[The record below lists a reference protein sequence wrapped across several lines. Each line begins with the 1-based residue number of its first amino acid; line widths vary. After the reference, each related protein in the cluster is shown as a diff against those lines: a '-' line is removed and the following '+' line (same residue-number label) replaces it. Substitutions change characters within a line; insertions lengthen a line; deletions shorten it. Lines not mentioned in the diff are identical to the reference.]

1 MNIRAA
7 TPRRSRLSAIRALP
21 HWLADAI
28 VKSLSGIALGLFLA
42 FAVLPFVRWSF
53 PDFEDWSIDRGMR
66 IAEMLHPVG
75 PNRTERA
82 LGVHGYV
89 FVDVDTGDDLP
100 QGASQRA
107 CDSVSQNSAA
117 APWDCAAWRPLN
129 RYLLASIVESL
140 RSRGAKLV
148 VVDVQLGAGGYPLP
162 PAEASALISALQ
174 GGATPAI
181 AVLPVRPLPDTL
193 PGDEL
198 SIQAQPVPG
207 LTAEEA
213 LALAAPA
220 LPYPGDILRRYVT
233 CYGIQTTQGHEFVA
247 SIATRAEALLKGIA
261 ARGLCEEHRTAPR
274 AGAQRIAFTL
284 PEVPAEPSNGSAS
297 RDNSLWNRYHL
308 FLDRCRAVDLDA
320 ADASCSQSG
329 LFKDKVAIIGTSS
342 RARGDRHLTPLGEMS
357 GSMVVLNAIRSRLE
371 DQTAT
376 GTSIFKEFGHDLAVC
391 GRAACV
397 WFVAFVLLG
406 MIKQKHFGPVIAS
419 GLRLMVVV
427 GALTG
432 VLWVGIK
439 GSFSVAGTPQNLNL
453 MFPLL
458 AFGLEMYTTAARHL
472 EMFIERPINRW
483 IGRAEHRSKP

>member
-1 MNIRAA
+1 VNIGAT
-7 TPRRSRLSAIRALP
+7 TPRCSRLPAIRALP
-21 HWLADAI
+21 HWFADAI

-42 FAVLPFVRWSF
+42 FAVLPFVRWLF

-89 FVDVDTGDDLP
+89 FVDVDTGDDVP
-100 QGASQRA
+100 QGASQQA
-107 CDSVSQNSAA
+107 CDSVSQNSA
-117 APWDCAAWRPLN
+117 PRWDCAAWRPIN

-140 RSRGAKLV
+140 RSWGAKLV

-162 PAEASALISALQ
+162 SEEASALIAVLQ
-174 GGATPAI
+174 GGGTPAI

-193 PGDEL
+193 AGDEL
-198 SIQAQPVPG
+198 SIESRAIPG
-207 LTAEEA
+207 LTASEA

-233 CYGIQTTQGHEFVA
+233 CYGIQTAQAHEFVA

-261 ARGLCEEHRTAPR
+261 ASGLCEEHRQMPQSGT
-274 AGAQRIAFTL
+274 QRIAFTL
-284 PEVPAEPSNGSAS
+284 PEVPAEPSNGTAS
-297 RDNSLWNRYHL
+297 RDISLWNRYHL
-308 FLDRCRAVDLDA
+308 FLDRCRAIDLDA

-329 LFKDKVAIIGTSS
+329 LFRDKIAIIGTSS

-371 DQTAT
+371 DKTAT
-376 GTSIFKEFGHDLAVC
+376 GTSVFKDFGHDLAVC

-397 WFVAFVLLG
+397 WFVAFVLLA
-406 MIKQKHFGPVIAS
+406 MIKQKHFGPLVAS
-419 GLRLMVVV
+419 GLRLIVVV

-472 EMFIERPINRW
+472 EIFIERPINRW
-483 IGRAEHRSKP
+483 IGRAEHRTHP